1 MLTASHYL
9 KQFMV
14 LEKNL
19 NAFLGLSLEQD
30 VAED

>member
-1 MLTASHYL
+1 MLTASRYL

-19 NAFLGLSLEQD
+19 NEFLELSLEQD